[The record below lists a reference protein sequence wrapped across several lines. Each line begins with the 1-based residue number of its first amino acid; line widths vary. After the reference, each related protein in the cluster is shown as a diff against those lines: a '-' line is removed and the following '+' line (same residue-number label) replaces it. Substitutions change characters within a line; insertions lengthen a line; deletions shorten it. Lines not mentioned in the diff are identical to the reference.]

1 IHRQCGA
8 KSESEKQAEAVNPV
22 PQQFRACQQHEHIG
36 DAVENRLRVQFMRP
50 DAEPDADGRERQQD
64 QGGAEVL
71 ARELAEEGAGN
82 KPYIVDGEKE
92 PHGCADIERLVELL
106 RQHVE
111 LQRRPARMGD
121 KTGEAGNRAPETAF
135 LKARLRHPTLW
146 YFADIVIE
154 GEGNAE
160 EAEDKL
166 DDIGAQIVEEEIAGG
181 D

>member
-1 IHRQCGA
+1 
-8 KSESEKQAEAVNPV
+8 
-22 PQQFRACQQHEHIG
+22 
-36 DAVENRLRVQFMRP
+36 
-50 DAEPDADGRERQQD
+50 
-64 QGGAEVL
+64 
-71 ARELAEEGAGN
+71 ARELAEEGVGN
-82 KPYIVDGEKE
+82 KFYIVDGEKE

-135 LKARLRHPTLW
+135 LKARLRHPILW

-181 D
+181 DADNRARQQIGEIAPVAGPPIGDQPQNIHNAENGQDDRRGLYRGQ